1 MRNSLSEAFFR
12 VVFQDLQP
20 YIQSYPYKIKKAR
33 VDKGLTQKELA
44 EVAGVPLSSIQ
55 KLNVNNQDALFNC
68 AAVCRVLDVSM
79 DELFGLRPP
88 ADVSEL
94 TSQIH
99 NLELDNAHKDGEI
112 GRLNA
117 VSDGDR
123 QHNDDLKGRIKS
135 LRFLV
140 LALAGFCTLLVMV
153 VIGYMIFDAHIL
165 TAGLFHSA
173 GMSVF
178 AVLLALLLLAAV
190 AAIAVAM
197 RHLYKK

>member
-1 MRNSLSEAFFR
+1 MTAFQR
-12 VVFQDLQP
+12 LQP
-20 YIQSYPYKIKKAR
+20 YFDSYNSKITAAR
-33 VDKGLTQKELA
+33 NAQKLSIVDLA
-44 EVAGVPLSSIQ
+44 EQAGVSYSSVATQSAGKADNPKIFEQAAEAYVLGLS
-55 KLNVNNQDALFNC
+55 L
-68 AAVCRVLDVSM
+68 
-79 DELFGLRPP
+79 DELCGLRPP
-88 ADVSEL
+88 ADVTEL

-117 VSDGDR
+117 VSDSDR
-123 QHNDDLKGRIKS
+123 QHNDDLVGRIKS
-135 LRFLV
+135 LRSLV

-153 VIGYMIFDAHIL
+153 VIGYMIFDAHIF

>member
-1 MRNSLSEAFFR
+1 M
-12 VVFQDLQP
+12 VFQDLQP

-44 EVAGVPLSSIQ
+44 EAAGVPLSSIQ

-79 DELFGLRPP
+79 DELFGLRSP
-88 ADVSEL
+88 ADVTEL

-99 NLELDNAHKDGEI
+99 SLELDNVRKDGEI

-117 VSDGDR
+117 VADGDKR
-123 QHNDDLKGRIKS
+123 HAEDVAARIRS
-135 LRFLV
+135 LRSLV

-153 VIGYMIFDAHIL
+153 VIGYMIFDVHIL
-165 TAGLFHSA
+165 TAGLFQSA
-173 GMSVF
+173 GLSAF
-178 AVLLALLLLAAV
+178 AVLLTLLLLAAV
-190 AAIAVAM
+190 AAIAVALW
-197 RHLYKK
+197 HLYKK

>member
-1 MRNSLSEAFFR
+1 M
-12 VVFQDLQP
+12 
-20 YIQSYPYKIKKAR
+20 
-33 VDKGLTQKELA
+33 
-44 EVAGVPLSSIQ
+44 
-55 KLNVNNQDALFNC
+55 
-68 AAVCRVLDVSM
+68 
-79 DELFGLRPP
+79 
-88 ADVSEL
+88 SEL

-123 QHNDDLKGRIKS
+123 QHNDDLERRIKS
-135 LRFLV
+135 LCFLV

>member
-1 MRNSLSEAFFR
+1 M
-12 VVFQDLQP
+12 VFQELLP
-20 YIQSYPYKIKKAR
+20 YIDAYPAKIKKAR
-33 VDKGLTQKELA
+33 IEKGLTQKELA
-44 EVAGVPLSSIQ
+44 DLAGVPLSSVQ

-68 AAVCRVLDVSM
+68 AAICRVLDVSM

-94 TSQIH
+94 TSRMH
-99 NLELDNAHKDGEI
+99 SLELENARKDGEI

-123 QHNDDLKGRIKS
+123 RVLDARMKS
-135 LRFLV
+135 LHSLV
-140 LALAGFCTLLVMV
+140 LALAGFCTLLVLV

-165 TAGLFHSA
+165 TAGLFQSA
-173 GMSVF
+173 GISVF
-178 AVLLALLLLAAV
+178 AVLLVLLLLSSV

-197 RHLYKK
+197 RQLYKNQNPNGV